1 MRTSTAVA
9 IVAVLVLVGG
19 GLWWYTS
26 QQAGAPGTDITVTP
40 GTDTPAA
47 TSTPDGTQ
55 ASSTGESAVVTVVY
69 GQGGFV
75 PATVTIKK
83 GQSVTWVNQGG
94 GQMWVASAQHPT
106 HTAYSGTVLA
116 EHCATATNDAFD
128 QCKAG
133 MTYGFTFDKVGTW
146 RYHNHA
152 QASHF
157 GSVVVTE

>member
-1 MRTSTAVA
+1 
-9 IVAVLVLVGG
+9 VAVLVLIGG

-40 GTDTPAA
+40 GTDTAA
-47 TSTPDGTQ
+47 TSTPGGTE
-55 ASSTGESAVVTVVY
+55 ASSTGQSAVVTVVY

-83 GQSVTWVNQGG
+83 GQSVTWVNQSG

-106 HTAYSGTVLA
+106 HTAYDGTALA
-116 EHCATATNDAFD
+116 EHCATTTGDAFD

-133 MTYGFTFDKVGTW
+133 MTFGFTFDKVGTW